1 MLSLETVLL
10 SLRHLNTLPPA
21 SGASHRGGRGR
32 ALLEEVC
39 PWNIIYK
46 SMQLTLL
53 PVSFFCF
60 MLAVKSV
67 SAGPGR
73 GLLLGLAVF
82 MAGSFLHCHAA
93 RNRGGVLLRQ
103 RQQKTSDQFSSPL
116 LPPLVFGKME
126 RLKTCAPP
134 GRQRP
139 ACVWLQASVAGQ
151 EALFSHI
158 SPGALKE
165 ENA

>member
-1 MLSLETVLL
+1 M
-10 SLRHLNTLPPA
+10 
-21 SGASHRGGRGR
+21 
-32 ALLEEVC
+32 LEEVC

-46 SMQLTLL
+46 SMQLTLF
-53 PVSFFCF
+53 PVFSFCF
-60 MLAVKSV
+60 MPAVKSV
-67 SAGPGR
+67 RAGPGR

-82 MAGSFLHCHAA
+82 VAGSALHCHAA
-93 RNRGGVLLRQ
+93 RNRDCGILLRQ

-116 LPPLVFGKME
+116 LSLLVFGKME

-151 EALFSHI
+151 EAPLSHI
-158 SPGALKE
+158 SPAALKD
-165 ENA
+165 ADA